1 MRHRLWHV
9 TGLVLMLAGLLTGT
23 AFAQAGDVARGRQ
36 LWETKLCK
44 NCHGANGEG
53 LYAAPRAGDGKS
65 LADWIAQVRTPRSAM
80 PAFSDAQVSDQ
91 DIADMYTYMQTLSA
105 PASFTVKTFDTGA
118 NAPAGLVLAA
128 QKRCTACHGDFT
140 QTIQFRFV
148 NQNRSVD
155 TAAVIKQLRTPAQ
168 DMPHFSEA
176 QVSDAQAGEIAA
188 YLQTVAARLSAGA
201 AGPATLPVSGG
212 DDGAARA
219 VSAALMALG
228 AAMLGAGV
236 MMTRLKRRA

>member
-1 MRHRLWHV
+1 MWRKFWQV
-9 TGLVLMLAGLLTGT
+9 TGLALMLAGVVTGT
-23 AFAQAGDVARGRQ
+23 ALAQAGDVARGRQ

-53 LYAAPRAGDGKS
+53 GYAAPRAGDGKS
-65 LADWIAQVRTPRSAM
+65 LEDWLTQVRTPRSAM
-80 PAFSDAQVSDQ
+80 PAFSDTQVSDQ
-91 DIADMYTYMQTLSA
+91 DIADMHAYMQTLTA
-105 PASFTVKTFDTGA
+105 PASFTVKVFDTGA

-148 NQNRSVD
+148 AQNRPVD
-155 TAAVIKQLRTPAQ
+155 AAAVVKQLRTPAQ

-188 YLQTVAARLSAGA
+188 YLQTVAAKISAGA
-201 AGPATLPVSGG
+201 RPAALPVSGG
-212 DDGAARA
+212 DNGTAR
-219 VSAALMALG
+219 VLSAGLMVLG
-228 AAMLGAGV
+228 MAMLGAGLAIG
-236 MMTRLKRRA
+236 RKRRA